1 MAPQDPG
8 YQTPVLR
15 QAASGL
21 WVIVDEL
28 QNAVRDTQ
36 DNLQKRGV
44 LQPESS
50 QQESGN
56 PPRRDALRQQHS

>member
-8 YQTPVLR
+8 YQTPALR

-28 QNAVRDTQ
+28 QNAARHTRQSLKTGCISARELSTRVREPA
-36 DNLQKRGV
+36 KG
-44 LQPESS
+44 
-50 QQESGN
+50 
-56 PPRRDALRQQHS
+56 